1 MIKTRHDDFRCT
13 LVKAITVVAAVPEV
27 VGLGASSDRMANS
40 VKLRQ
45 TVLSV
50 VDTICLFLLSY

>member
-1 MIKTRHDDFRCT
+1 MI
-13 LVKAITVVAAVPEV
+13 KAITVVAAVPKV
-27 VGLGASSDRMANS
+27 VGLGVSSDRMANS
-40 VKLRQ
+40 IKLRQ